1 MKRQFLI
8 LTFLAAAALV
18 AYPALCSAAIPT
30 YPVKGKVVN
39 VLGAFDNPE
48 GALVSMDGNY
58 LFVSNSALHGDPN
71 KPFGWVEGAGSIS
84 KLEIGPNGEL
94 KMIDRIF
101 IKNLTGPLGMAVL
114 NVNTDK
120 FPRGTIFATAGSGPM
135 ALPDGTPITDRAR
148 HKPKVIAFDPG
159 SGQILGEISLGV
171 GTAFAKVSGAPVILV
186 NALAFDKIGNLYI
199 VDTGFGYDT
208 YKPAFPYKGG
218 VWKVPVE
225 SIDALA
231 EGKTPPAMPQFIFNP
246 SWPDGVE
253 VSPITGKV
261 WYNTVMPPNPQD
273 PYKGA
278 YWAVTD
284 ADFAAGTQPEPL
296 AKGLGR
302 LDGLDFTVR
311 GTCIQTEIMG
321 PPNPPNSVVVTP
333 VDGPPYRLAL
343 EPDVVLSGPAD
354 VDIKTLADG
363 SYLLFVPELTALDP
377 TPWDDEVTVI
387 WLPADFDSPR

>member
-1 MKRQFLI
+1 
-8 LTFLAAAALV
+8 
-18 AYPALCSAAIPT
+18 
-30 YPVKGKVVN
+30 
-39 VLGAFDNPE
+39 
-48 GALVSMDGNY
+48 
-58 LFVSNSALHGDPN
+58 
-71 KPFGWVEGAGSIS
+71 
-84 KLEIGPNGEL
+84 
-94 KMIDRIF
+94 
-101 IKNLTGPLGMAVL
+101 
-114 NVNTDK
+114 
-120 FPRGTIFATAGSGPM
+120 M